1 MDLNNSSVWPCSC
14 SSLCDNER
22 DPLGPR
28 YLPVSDS
35 HNTRQT
41 DNLHT
46 EAGLWLFLQFYIF
59 CTLLNIY
66 PRQLLENY
74 QLRPLPALAPAR
86 GIRKKVTFVAS
97 CSERVL
103 FRFFPRFAASLGL
116 MLAFWCR
123 RRALT
128 VRCLV
133 SERSVIPPLMP
144 CGTSITNTVNLH
156 SRDESAT
163 ASRYG
168 VQISPLLFSLH
179 KYCVPCLCMWGCF
192 GRFPYWLVWQSRLLR

>member
-1 MDLNNSSVWPCSC
+1 MSFYCFSTGWLKLFFFFLKVFSCEEIGKNSQWCRLEVDLNNSSVWPCSC

-22 DPLGPR
+22 DPLGPQ

-66 PRQLLENY
+66 PRQLLEND
-74 QLRPLPALAPAR
+74 QLWPLPALAPAP
-86 GIRKKVTFVAS
+86 GIRKKVTIVAS

-103 FRFFPRFAASLGL
+103 FRFFPSFCRKPGVWCSRFD
-116 MLAFWCR
+116 
-123 RRALT
+123 
-128 VRCLV
+128 V
-133 SERSVIPPLMP
+133 
-144 CGTSITNTVNLH
+144 
-156 SRDESAT
+156 
-163 ASRYG
+163 G
-168 VQISPLLFSLH
+168 VGFD
-179 KYCVPCLCMWGCF
+179 C
-192 GRFPYWLVWQSRLLR
+192 